1 MSFTNKVKIGT
12 FICQRVRA
20 VGQGRARQLWNKQHG
35 DGVCDGEFFT
45 DSGLGRPRTRQH
57 CTQSLNDGRGW
68 IMTSIVYD

>member
-1 MSFTNKVKIGT
+1 M
-12 FICQRVRA
+12 
-20 VGQGRARQLWNKQHG
+20 GQGRARQLWNKQHG